1 MSNKSPVTLPAYL
14 INPTKMVLPNTMLEF
29 DVAQSKLISAGHKPN
44 TTESCPLSGSNGRV
58 LAQDIVATLD
68 LPPADNSAMDGY
80 AIREIDY
87 KPGETMAIQQRCY
100 AGDTPEAL
108 KPGQAI
114 RLFTGSVM
122 PEGAD
127 CVVMQEY
134 VDEVDDTIVIKQA
147 PQAGDH
153 VRKQGEDVTAGT
165 TLFTAG
171 TVLGPGEIALIA
183 SQGIAE
189 LTVYPQ
195 LKIGL
200 LTTGDELV
208 EPGQARAPE
217 QIFNSNAPMLAAML
231 NRMGVPAY
239 KVQHARDDEAEI
251 RHVFQSLLSDC
262 DLILTVGG
270 VSVGDKDLIKPT
282 ITSLGGELNMWR
294 VRMKPG
300 RPVALAHIN
309 DIPIVGLPGN
319 PVSAF
324 VVFCMLVAPL
334 IRTMQGRSSPLPDIR
349 YGQLTTPR
357 EFHGSR
363 EEFLRVQAHHPGE
376 GMPQLIPH
384 TDQGSAIINSLSWAS
399 ALARIPANTS
409 LQDGDIVSY
418 IDITDCLS

>member
-1 MSNKSPVTLPAYL
+1 
-14 INPTKMVLPNTMLEF
+14 MLEF
-29 DVAQSKLISAGHKPN
+29 DVAQNKLIAAGHKPSA
-44 TTESCPLSGSNGRV
+44 TETCLLSESNGRI
-58 LAQDIVATLD
+58 LAQDITATLD
-68 LPPADNSAMDGY
+68 LPPTDNSAMDGY
-80 AIREIDY
+80 AIRHADFQAG
-87 KPGETMAIQQRCY
+87 KTMAIQQRSY

-108 KPGQAI
+108 QPDQAI

-122 PEGAD
+122 PAGAD

-147 PQAGDH
+147 PQVGDH

-171 TVLGPGEIALIA
+171 TLLGPGEIALIA
-183 SQGIAE
+183 SQGIAQ
-189 LTVYPQ
+189 LSVYPQ
-195 LKIGL
+195 LTVGI

-208 EPGQARAPE
+208 ELGQSRAPE

-231 NRMGVPAY
+231 NQMGLAAHQV
-239 KVQHARDDEAEI
+239 VHASDNEEEI
-251 RHVFQSLLSDC
+251 RQAFQSLLNNC
-262 DLILTVGG
+262 DVILTVGG
-270 VSVGDKDLIKPT
+270 VSVGDKDMVKPT
-282 ITSLGGELNMWR
+282 IESLGGELNMWR

-324 VVFCMLVAPL
+324 VVFCLLVAPL
-334 IRTMQGRSSPLPDIR
+334 IRTMQGRHTALPGVR

-357 EFHGSR
+357 AFHGNR

-384 TDQGSAIINSLSWAS
+384 TYQGAAIINALSWAN
-399 ALARIPANTS
+399 ALARIPANTE

-418 IDITDCLS
+418 VDIADCLS